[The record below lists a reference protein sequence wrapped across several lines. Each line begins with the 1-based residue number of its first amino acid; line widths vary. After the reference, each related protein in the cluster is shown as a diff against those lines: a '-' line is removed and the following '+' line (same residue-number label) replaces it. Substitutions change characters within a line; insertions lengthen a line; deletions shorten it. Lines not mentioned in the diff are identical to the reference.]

1 MSIVVTTNPVLPT
14 HCEYCGEPLVWKSA
28 DLVCAN
34 KHCPQKEQENLKVWC
49 ENIVPIEG
57 LKWTTI
63 RKLIIQS
70 YSKIPTL
77 QEYIATETK
86 ATHIYNKEDTSE
98 SGLYHQFVYRML
110 NEPVKISD
118 FLLALNIPGLGKIST
133 KRWEESKNAIEYIEY
148 LLGYVSNLE
157 LYEELL
163 KIVQDKNVINSMS
176 MKLEYR
182 DKLCY
187 YYSLFKNQL
196 IRNNVVETKGE
207 VVITGSLSMLRRDF
221 ETLLETHGWTLS
233 NNIKKTTKFLITNT
247 PNSNTSKN
255 KKADELCVTK
265 ITESSF
271 INKYLI

>member
-1 MSIVVTTNPVLPT
+1 MSIIVTTNPVLPT

-34 KHCPQKEQENLKVWC
+34 KHCSQKEQENLKVWC

-63 RKLIIQS
+63 
-70 YSKIPTL
+70 SKITRQNCNKMPTL
-77 QEYIATETK
+77 QEFIATESK
-86 ATHIYNKEDTSE
+86 LSDIKYDKKDTSE
-98 SGLYHQFVYRML
+98 IGLYNQFVYRML
-110 NEPVKISD
+110 NEPIKISN

-133 KRWEESKNAIEYIEY
+133 KRWEESKNAIKYIEY
-148 LLGYVSNLE
+148 LLGYVSDLE

-163 KIVQDKNVINSMS
+163 KVVQDKNVISS

-182 DKLCY
+182 NKLCY

-196 IRNNVVETKGE
+196 VINNVAENKGE
-207 VVITGSLSMLRRDF
+207 VVITGSLSMLRKDF

-233 NNIKKTTKFLITNT
+233 NSIKKTTKFLITNT
-247 PNSNTSKN
+247 PDSNTSKN
-255 KKADELCVTK
+255 KKADELGVTK
-265 ITESSF
+265 ITETNFAHSYF
-271 INKYLI
+271 N

>member
-1 MSIVVTTNPVLPT
+1 MSIVITTNSVLPT
-14 HCEYCGEPLVWKSA
+14 HCEYCGEPLVWNSV

-63 RKLIIQS
+63 
-70 YSKIPTL
+70 SKCIYKMYYYKMPTL
-77 QEYIATETK
+77 QEYIATETN

-98 SGLYHQFVYRML
+98 SGLYYQFVYRML
-110 NEPVKISD
+110 NEPIKISN
-118 FLLALNIPGLGKIST
+118 FLLALNIPGLGKISA
-133 KRWEESKNAIEYIEY
+133 KRWEESKNAIKYIEY
-148 LLGYVSNLE
+148 LLGYISNLE

-163 KIVQDKNVINSMS
+163 KIVQDKNVISS

-196 IRNNVVETKGE
+196 IVNNTIENKGE
-207 VVITGSLSMLRRDF
+207 VVITGSLSMLRKDF
-221 ETLLETHGWTLS
+221 ETLLEAHGWTLS
-233 NNIKKTTKFLITNT
+233 NSIKKTTKFLITNT
-247 PNSNTSKN
+247 PDSNTSKN
-255 KKADELCVTK
+255 KKADELGVTK
-265 ITESSF
+265 ITELDFS
-271 INKYLI
+271 KRYLV

>member
-1 MSIVVTTNPVLPT
+1 MSIVITTNPVLPT
-14 HCEYCGEPLVWKSA
+14 HCEYCGEPLVWESA

-63 RKLIIQS
+63 SKYI
-70 YSKIPTL
+70 YKMYYYKIPTL

-110 NEPVKISD
+110 NEPIKISN

-133 KRWEESKNAIEYIEY
+133 KRWEESKNAIRYIEY
-148 LLGYVSNLE
+148 LLGYVSDFE

-163 KIVQDKNVINSMS
+163 KIVQDKNVISS

-182 DKLCY
+182 NKLCY
-187 YYSLFKNQL
+187 YYNLFKNQL
-196 IRNNVVETKGE
+196 VVSNVAENKGE
-207 VVITGSLSMLRRDF
+207 VVITGSLSMLRKDF

-233 NNIKKTTKFLITNT
+233 NSIKKTTKFLITNT
-247 PNSNTSKN
+247 PDSNTSKN
-255 KKADELCVTK
+255 KKADELGVTK
-265 ITESSF
+265 ITELNFSER
-271 INKYLI
+271 YLV